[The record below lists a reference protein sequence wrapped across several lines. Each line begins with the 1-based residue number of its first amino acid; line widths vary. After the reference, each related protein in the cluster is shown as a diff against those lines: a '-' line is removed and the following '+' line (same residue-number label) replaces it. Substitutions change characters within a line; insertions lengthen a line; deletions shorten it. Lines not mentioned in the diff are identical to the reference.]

1 MPEKDLSIQEK
12 DLSISLEDLLI
23 TLQTY
28 TKKIDKQ
35 LIDSS
40 NLHHA
45 HYKQAQDIANW
56 AKALTS
62 LLKTYQNK
70 ETLLQTEFVEAI
82 NKEIA
87 TVFKNNEDNYHKR
100 IDEGFT
106 KHITDAS
113 DTFLKTTKLLN
124 RDLGKIQTSVTSVA
138 SNLDDTKDK
147 IAELNV
153 DASKQ
158 MLDNVKRE
166 FGRQLILTL
175 VIMVVVVLALASGA
189 AWLFIPSKSEIAKRQ
204 DDYQYLEKAGVAHN
218 IVKISG
224 QDGHYARIDPKD
236 CFEDEK
242 SSFYS
247 QSKLCKFK

>member
-1 MPEKDLSIQEK
+1 MPQDDFSIQ
-12 DLSISLEDLLI
+12 LEDLL
-23 TLQTY
+23 LALDTY
-28 TKKIDKQ
+28 TKKLSKQ

-40 NLHHA
+40 NLNHA
-45 HYKQAQDIANW
+45 HSKQAQDIADW
-56 AKALTS
+56 ARQLTS

-70 ETLLQTEFVEAI
+70 EVLLQSDFVSAI
-82 NKEIA
+82 NKEIER
-87 TVFKNNEDNYHKR
+87 VFEANEESYHKR

-106 KHITDAS
+106 KHVTDAS
-113 DTFLKTTKLLN
+113 DEFLKKTKLLN
-124 RDLGKIQTSVTSVA
+124 KDLVKIQTSVTSVA
-138 SNLDDTKDK
+138 SNLDDTKVK
-147 IAELNV
+147 IAELNI

-175 VIMVVVVLALASGA
+175 VVVVVVVLALASGA
-189 AWLFIPSKSEIAKRQ
+189 AWLFIPSKSEIAERRA
-204 DDYQYLEKAGVAHN
+204 DYQYLEKAGVAHN
-218 IVKISG
+218 IVKVSG

-247 QSKLCKFK
+247 KSKLCKFK

>member
-1 MPEKDLSIQEK
+1 MPQNDLSIP
-12 DLSISLEDLLI
+12 LEDLLI

-40 NLHHA
+40 NLNHA
-45 HYKQAQDIANW
+45 HSKQAQDIADW
-56 AKALTS
+56 ARQLTS

-70 ETLLQTEFVEAI
+70 EVLLQSDFVSAI
-82 NKEIA
+82 NKEIER
-87 TVFKNNEDNYHKR
+87 VFEANEESYHKR

-106 KHITDAS
+106 KHVTDAS
-113 DTFLKTTKLLN
+113 DEFLKKTKLLN
-124 RDLGKIQTSVTSVA
+124 KDLGKIQTSVTSVA

-147 IAELNV
+147 IAELNI

-175 VIMVVVVLALASGA
+175 VVVVVVVLALASGA
-189 AWLFIPSKSEIAKRQ
+189 AWLFIPSKSEIAERRA
-204 DDYQYLEKAGVAHN
+204 DYQYLEKAGVAHN
-218 IVKISG
+218 IVKVSG

-247 QSKLCKFK
+247 KSKLCKFK

>member
-1 MPEKDLSIQEK
+1 MPQN

-40 NLHHA
+40 NLNHA
-45 HYKQAQDIANW
+45 HSKQAQDIADW
-56 AKALTS
+56 ARQLTS

-70 ETLLQTEFVEAI
+70 EILLQSDFVSAI
-82 NKEIA
+82 NKEIER
-87 TVFKNNEDNYHKR
+87 VFEANEESYHKR

-106 KHITDAS
+106 KHVTDAS
-113 DTFLKTTKLLN
+113 DEFLKKTKLLN
-124 RDLGKIQTSVTSVA
+124 KDLVKIQTSVTSVA

-147 IAELNV
+147 IAELNI

-175 VIMVVVVLALASGA
+175 VVVVVVVLALASGA
-189 AWLFIPSKSEIAKRQ
+189 AWLFIPSKSEIAERRA
-204 DDYQYLEKAGVAHN
+204 DYQYLEKAGVAHN

>member
-1 MPEKDLSIQEK
+1 MPQNDLSIQ
-12 DLSISLEDLLI
+12 LEDLLI

-40 NLHHA
+40 NLNHA
-45 HYKQAQDIANW
+45 HSKQAQDIADW
-56 AKALTS
+56 ARQLTS

-70 ETLLQTEFVEAI
+70 EVLLQSDFVSAI
-82 NKEIA
+82 NKEIER
-87 TVFKNNEDNYHKR
+87 VFEANEDNYHKR

-106 KHITDAS
+106 KHVTDAS
-113 DTFLKTTKLLN
+113 DEFLKKTKLLN
-124 RDLGKIQTSVTSVA
+124 KDLVKIQTSVTSVA

-147 IAELNV
+147 IAELNI

-166 FGRQLILTL
+166 FDRQLILTL
-175 VIMVVVVLALASGA
+175 VVVVVVVLALASGA
-189 AWLFIPSKSEIAKRQ
+189 AWLFIPSKSEIAERRA
-204 DDYQYLEKAGVAHN
+204 DYQYLEKAGVAHN
-218 IVKISG
+218 IVKVSG

-247 QSKLCKFK
+247 KSKLCKFK

>member
-70 ETLLQTEFVEAI
+70 ETLLQSDFVTAI
-82 NKEIA
+82 NNEIVR
-87 TVFKNNEDNYHKR
+87 VFKTNEDSYHKR

-106 KHITDAS
+106 KHITDAG
-113 DTFLKTTKLLN
+113 DKFLEKTTQLN
-124 RDLGKIQTSVTSVA
+124 NDL
-138 SNLDDTKDK
+138 
-147 IAELNV
+147 E
-153 DASKQ
+153 
-158 MLDNVKRE
+158 
-166 FGRQLILTL
+166 
-175 VIMVVVVLALASGA
+175 
-189 AWLFIPSKSEIAKRQ
+189 
-204 DDYQYLEKAGVAHN
+204 
-218 IVKISG
+218 
-224 QDGHYARIDPKD
+224 
-236 CFEDEK
+236 
-242 SSFYS
+242 
-247 QSKLCKFK
+247 

>member
-1 MPEKDLSIQEK
+1 MPQN

-40 NLHHA
+40 NLNHA
-45 HYKQAQDIANW
+45 HSKQAQDIADW
-56 AKALTS
+56 ARQLTS

-70 ETLLQTEFVEAI
+70 EVLLQSDFVSAI
-82 NKEIA
+82 NKEIER
-87 TVFKNNEDNYHKR
+87 VFEANEESYHKR

-106 KHITDAS
+106 KHITDAGDEFS
-113 DTFLKTTKLLN
+113 KKTKQLN
-124 RDLGKIQTSVTSVA
+124 KDLGKIQTSVTSVA

-147 IAELNV
+147 IAELNI

-166 FGRQLILTL
+166 FGRQLIITL
-175 VIMVVVVLALASGA
+175 VVMVVVVLALASGA
-189 AWLFIPSKSEIAKRQ
+189 AWLFIPSKSEIAERRA
-204 DDYQYLEKAGVAHN
+204 DYQYLEKAGVAHN
-218 IVKISG
+218 IVKVSG

-247 QSKLCKFK
+247 KSKLCKFK

>member
-1 MPEKDLSIQEK
+1 MPQNDLSIQ
-12 DLSISLEDLLI
+12 LEDLLI

-40 NLHHA
+40 NLNHA
-45 HYKQAQDIANW
+45 HSKQAQDIADW
-56 AKALTS
+56 ARQLTS

-70 ETLLQTEFVEAI
+70 EVLLQSDFVSAI
-82 NKEIA
+82 NKEIER
-87 TVFKNNEDNYHKR
+87 VFEANEESYHKR

-106 KHITDAS
+106 KHVTDAS
-113 DTFLKTTKLLN
+113 DEFLKKTKLLN
-124 RDLGKIQTSVTSVA
+124 KDLGKIQTSVTSVA

-147 IAELNV
+147 IAELNI

-175 VIMVVVVLALASGA
+175 VVVVVVVLALASGA
-189 AWLFIPSKSEIAKRQ
+189 AWLFIPSKSEIAERRA
-204 DDYQYLEKAGVAHN
+204 DYQYLEKAGVAHN
-218 IVKISG
+218 IVKVSG

-247 QSKLCKFK
+247 KSKLCKFK

>member
-1 MPEKDLSIQEK
+1 MPQN

-40 NLHHA
+40 NLNHA
-45 HYKQAQDIANW
+45 HSKQAQDIADW
-56 AKALTS
+56 ARQLTS

-70 ETLLQTEFVEAI
+70 EVLLQSDFVSAI
-82 NKEIA
+82 NKEIER
-87 TVFKNNEDNYHKR
+87 VFEANEESYHKR

-106 KHITDAS
+106 KHITDAGDEFS
-113 DTFLKTTKLLN
+113 KKTKQLN
-124 RDLGKIQTSVTSVA
+124 KDLGKIQTSVTSVA

-175 VIMVVVVLALASGA
+175 VVMVVVVLALASGA
-189 AWLFIPSKSEIAKRQ
+189 AWLFIPSKSEIAERR

-218 IVKISG
+218 IVKVSG

-247 QSKLCKFK
+247 KSKLCKFK

>member
-1 MPEKDLSIQEK
+1 MPENDHSIQ
-12 DLSISLEDLLI
+12 LEDLL
-23 TLQTY
+23 LALETY

-45 HYKQAQDIANW
+45 HYKQAQDIAEW

-82 NKEIA
+82 NKAIA
-87 TVFKNNEDNYHKR
+87 TVFKTNEDSYHKR

-113 DTFLKTTKLLN
+113 DEFLKKTKLLN
-124 RDLGKIQTSVTSVA
+124 KDLGKIQTSVTSVA

-166 FGRQLILTL
+166 FSRQLILTS
-175 VIMVVVVLALASGA
+175 VVMVVVISLLALGA

-218 IVKISG
+218 IVKVSG
-224 QDGHYARIDPKD
+224 QDGHYARIDPKN

-247 QSKLCKFK
+247 KSMLCKFK

>member
-1 MPEKDLSIQEK
+1 MPQNDLSIQ
-12 DLSISLEDLLI
+12 LEDLL
-23 TLQTY
+23 LALETY

-87 TVFKNNEDNYHKR
+87 SVFKTNENNYHKR

-124 RDLGKIQTSVTSVA
+124 KDLVKIQTSVTSVA

-147 IAELNV
+147 IAKLNI

-158 MLDNVKRE
+158 MLDNVKQE
-166 FGRQLILTL
+166 FGRHLTITL
-175 VIMVVVVLALASGA
+175 ASLVVVVLVLGA
-189 AWLFIPSKSEIAKRQ
+189 GLMWMFIPSKAEINKRQ
-204 DDYQYLEKAGVAHN
+204 DSYNSLAKARVAHN
-218 IVKISG
+218 VIEKPKG
-224 QDGHYARIDPKD
+224 YYARVDPKD
-236 CFEDEK
+236 CIEDEK

-247 QSKLCKFK
+247 KSVLCKFK

>member
-1 MPEKDLSIQEK
+1 MPQN

-40 NLHHA
+40 NLNHA
-45 HYKQAQDIANW
+45 HSKQAQDIADW
-56 AKALTS
+56 ARQLTS

-70 ETLLQTEFVEAI
+70 EVLLQSDFVSAI
-82 NKEIA
+82 NKEIER
-87 TVFKNNEDNYHKR
+87 VFEANEESYHKR

-106 KHITDAS
+106 KHVTDAS
-113 DTFLKTTKLLN
+113 DEFLKKTKLLN
-124 RDLGKIQTSVTSVA
+124 KDLGKIQTSVTSVA

-147 IAELNV
+147 IAELNI

-158 MLDNVKRE
+158 MLDNVKRQ
-166 FGRQLILTL
+166 FGRHLIITLSTL
-175 VIMVVVVLALASGA
+175 VVVAFILSLGA
-189 AWLFIPSKSEIAKRQ
+189 MWLFIPSKAEINKRQ
-204 DDYQYLEKAGVAHN
+204 DSYDSLAKARVAHQVIEKPN
-218 IVKISG
+218 G
-224 QDGHYARIDPKD
+224 YYARVDPKD
-236 CFEDEK
+236 CIEDEK

-247 QSKLCKFK
+247 KSVLCKFK

>member
-1 MPEKDLSIQEK
+1 MPQNDLSIP
-12 DLSISLEDLLI
+12 LEDLLI

-40 NLHHA
+40 NLNHA
-45 HYKQAQDIANW
+45 HFKQAQDIANW
-56 AKALTS
+56 AKELTS

-87 TVFKNNEDNYHKR
+87 TVFKTNEDNYHKR

-147 IAELNV
+147 IAELNI

-166 FGRQLILTL
+166 FGRHLIITL
-175 VIMVVVVLALASGA
+175 SALVAVVFILSLGA
-189 AWLFIPSKSEIAKRQ
+189 MWLFIPSKAEISKRQ
-204 DDYQYLEKAGVAHN
+204 DSYDSLAKARVAHQVIEKPN
-218 IVKISG
+218 G
-224 QDGHYARIDPKD
+224 YYARVDPKN
-236 CFEDEK
+236 CIPDEK

-247 QSKLCKFK
+247 KSLLCKFK

>member
-1 MPEKDLSIQEK
+1 MPQN

-40 NLHHA
+40 NLNHA
-45 HYKQAQDIANW
+45 HSKQAQDIADW
-56 AKALTS
+56 ARQLTS

-70 ETLLQTEFVEAI
+70 EVLLQSDFVSAI
-82 NKEIA
+82 NKEIER
-87 TVFKNNEDNYHKR
+87 VFEANEESYHKR

-106 KHITDAS
+106 KHVTDAS
-113 DTFLKTTKLLN
+113 DEFLKKTKLLN
-124 RDLGKIQTSVTSVA
+124 KDLGKIQTSVTSVA

-147 IAELNV
+147 IAELNI

-166 FGRQLILTL
+166 FGRHLIITL
-175 VIMVVVVLALASGA
+175 ASLVVVVLVLGA
-189 AWLFIPSKSEIAKRQ
+189 GLMWMFIPSKSEINKRQ
-204 DDYQYLEKAGVAHN
+204 DSYNSLAKARVAHN
-218 IVKISG
+218 VIKKPNG
-224 QDGHYARIDPKD
+224 YYARVDPKD
-236 CFEDEK
+236 CIEDEK

-247 QSKLCKFK
+247 KSVLCKFK

>member
-1 MPEKDLSIQEK
+1 MPEKDLSIQ
-12 DLSISLEDLLI
+12 LEDLL
-23 TLQTY
+23 LALETY

-40 NLHHA
+40 NLNHA
-45 HYKQAQDIANW
+45 HYKQAQDIADW

-70 ETLLQTEFVEAI
+70 ETLLQSDFVAAI
-82 NKEIA
+82 NNEIVR
-87 TVFKNNEDNYHKR
+87 VFKTNEDSYHKR

-106 KHITDAS
+106 KHITDAGDS
-113 DTFLKTTKLLN
+113 FLEKTKQLNKDLDKL
-124 RDLGKIQTSVTSVA
+124 QTSVNSVS
-138 SNLDDTKDK
+138 SNLDDTKEK
-147 IAELNV
+147 ISKQNV
-153 DASKQ
+153 EASKQ

-166 FGRQLILTL
+166 FSRHLIITLSTL
-175 VIMVVVVLALASGA
+175 VIVVFVLSAGLM
-189 AWLFIPSKSEIAKRQ
+189 WMFIPSKAEIAERRS
-204 DDYQYLEKAGVAHN
+204 DYQSLQKAGVAHN
-218 IVKISG
+218 VVKVSG

-247 QSKLCKFK
+247 KSKLCKFKWLTS

>member
-1 MPEKDLSIQEK
+1 MPEK

-40 NLHHA
+40 NLNHA
-45 HYKQAQDIANW
+45 HSKQAQDIADW
-56 AKALTS
+56 ARQLTS

-70 ETLLQTEFVEAI
+70 EVLLQSDFVSAI
-82 NKEIA
+82 NKEIER
-87 TVFKNNEDNYHKR
+87 VFEANEESYHKR

-106 KHITDAS
+106 KHITDAGDEFS
-113 DTFLKTTKLLN
+113 KKTKQLN
-124 RDLGKIQTSVTSVA
+124 KDLGKIQTSVTSVA

-147 IAELNV
+147 IAELNI

-175 VIMVVVVLALASGA
+175 VVMVVVVLALASGA
-189 AWLFIPSKSEIAKRQ
+189 AWLFIPSKSEIAERRA
-204 DDYQYLEKAGVAHN
+204 DYQYLEKAGVAHN
-218 IVKISG
+218 IVKVSG

>member
-1 MPEKDLSIQEK
+1 MPENDLSIQ
-12 DLSISLEDLLI
+12 LEDLL
-23 TLQTY
+23 LALEAY

-40 NLHHA
+40 NLNHA

-56 AKALTS
+56 VKALTS

-70 ETLLQTEFVEAI
+70 ETLLQTEFVAAI

-87 TVFKNNEDNYHKR
+87 TVFKTNEDNYHKR
-100 IDEGFT
+100 INEGFT
-106 KHITDAS
+106 KHIADAG
-113 DTFLKTTKLLN
+113 DNFLEKTKQMNDNLDALN
-124 RDLGKIQTSVTSVA
+124 RSVTDVSNSIDDANNQITRQTVA
-138 SNLDDTKDK
+138 T
-147 IAELNV
+147 
-153 DASKQ
+153 SKQ

-166 FGRQLILTL
+166 FNRQLILTL
-175 VIMVVVVLALASGA
+175 IVVVVVALVLASGA

-204 DDYQYLEKAGVAHN
+204 EDYQYLEKASVAHN

-247 QSKLCKFK
+247 KSKLCKFK